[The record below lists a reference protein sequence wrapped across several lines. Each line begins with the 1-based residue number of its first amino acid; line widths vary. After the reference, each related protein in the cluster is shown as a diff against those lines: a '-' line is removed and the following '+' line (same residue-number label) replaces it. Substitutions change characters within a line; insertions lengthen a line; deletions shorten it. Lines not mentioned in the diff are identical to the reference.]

1 MAEIISDCG
10 RRLIERDLV
19 KVKHSYNDRGSTEQT
34 MGLIPFECD

>member
-10 RRLIERDLV
+10 RRLIELDLV